1 MLADAARLVYLD
13 RRLTEGFS
21 TNLLLTRGPVT
32 TVDQN
37 DDRLASRLA
46 VEAGRRLLALRAGF
60 EGDERSLAKEGD
72 RMSHEYIVSQLHD
85 ERPMD
90 TVVSEEDGSVGGEAL
105 PSRHW
110 LIDPLDGTREYSES
124 RPDFAV
130 HVALIVDGVARKGA
144 VALPAE
150 DLVLA
155 TDVPP
160 RLAPR
165 PAGPLRMLV
174 SRTRPPAE
182 ATAVADLLSAE
193 LVGMGS
199 AGVKAMAVVR
209 GLGDVYLHAGGQ
221 YEWDSA
227 APVAVAIAAGAHAS
241 RLDGSP
247 IRYGL
252 SGAWLPDLLVC
263 RPEFVSQILGAL
275 ESVR

>member
-1 MLADAARLVYLD
+1 
-13 RRLTEGFS
+13 
-21 TNLLLTRGPVT
+21 VT
-32 TVDQN
+32 PVDQD
-37 DDRLASRLA
+37 DDRFASWLAT
-46 VEAGRRLLALRAGF
+46 EAGRRLLALRAGF
-60 EGDERSLAKEGD
+60 EGDDKSLAAEGD
-72 RMSHEYIVSQLHD
+72 RLSHEYIVSQLLEH
-85 ERPMD
+85 RPQD
-90 TVVSEEDGSVGGEAL
+90 TVVSEEDGASVEGPPP

-130 HVALIVDGVARKGA
+130 HVALVVDGVARTGA

-155 TDVPP
+155 TDAPP
-160 RLAPR
+160 RLASR
-165 PAGPLRMLV
+165 PAGPLRLLV
-174 SRTRPPAE
+174 SRTRPPTE
-182 ATAVADLLSAE
+182 AKAVANLLSAE
-193 LVGMGS
+193 LIGMGS

-247 IRYGL
+247 IRYGQRD
-252 SGAWLPDLLVC
+252 AWLPDLLVC
-263 RPEFVSQILGAL
+263 RPEFVTQILGAL
-275 ESVR
+275 SSVR

>member
-1 MLADAARLVYLD
+1 M
-13 RRLTEGFS
+13 
-21 TNLLLTRGPVT
+21 
-32 TVDQN
+32 DQN

-46 VEAGRRLLALRAGF
+46 AEAGRRLLALRAGF

-72 RMSHEYIVSQLHD
+72 RMSHEYIVSQLCY
-85 ERPMD
+85 ERPED
-90 TVVSEEDGSVGGEAL
+90 TVVSEEDGASLGGEAP

-130 HVALIVDGVARKGA
+130 HVAFIEDGVARTGA

-155 TDVPP
+155 TDAPP
-160 RLAPR
+160 RLASR
-165 PAGPLRMLV
+165 PAGPIRMLV

-247 IRYGL
+247 IRYGHR
-252 SGAWLPDLLVC
+252 GAWLPDLLVC

-275 ESVR
+275 ASVR